1 MSKLIDVLRGVGK
14 GPAVFLLALLFVPL
28 LVKSDYFLHLI
39 ILFLMWSAFG
49 MSWNLLGGYAG
60 QVSFGHGAFF
70 GVGAYTAVLLYE
82 KLSVSLWLGF
92 LAGGV
97 AAMLI
102 AIPIGAICFRLRG
115 PYFSL
120 SILAFA
126 EVLRL
131 VALQWKSLTQGAVGI
146 LLLFPVLD
154 SKVAYYYLILALVVL
169 IVLALSFILNTRA
182 GFYFVA
188 IREDEEAAEALGILT
203 TRYKLYALM
212 TSAFFTGMLGCFFAN
227 YTIFIDP
234 YIVFSIVDVS
244 IAVVLVVVMG
254 GIGTVYGPFVGA
266 IIVVVVTEA
275 FRNIF
280 AQAHMLVYG
289 ALIIIVI
296 LFLPEGILGGVKQ
309 LYGRLAASSLLYS
322 YRKGSL
328 KS

>member
-1 MSKLIDVLRGVGK
+1 MSKLMDVMRGVGK
-14 GPAVFLLALLFVPL
+14 GPAVFFLALLFVPL
-28 LVKSDYFLHLI
+28 FIKSDYYLHLI

-60 QVSFGHGAFF
+60 QVSFGHAAFF
-70 GVGAYTAVLLYE
+70 GVGAYAAVLLFE
-82 KLSVSLWLGF
+82 KLSVSLWVGF

-97 AAMLI
+97 AAALI
-102 AIPIGAICFRLRG
+102 AIPIGALCFRLRG

-131 VALQWKSLTQGAVGI
+131 VALQWKSFTEGAVGI
-146 LLLFPVLD
+146 LLLFPVLQ
-154 SKVAYYYLILALVVL
+154 SKVGYYYLILGLVVL
-169 IVLALSFILNTRA
+169 MVLVLTFILRTRA

-188 IREDEEAAEALGILT
+188 IREDEDAAEALGIFT

-212 TSAFFTGMLGCFFAN
+212 TSAFFTGMLGAFFAN
-227 YTIFIDP
+227 YTIFVDP

-244 IAVVLVVVMG
+244 IAVVLVVVLG
-254 GIGTVYGPFVGA
+254 GIGTFYGPFVGA
-266 IIVVVVTEA
+266 LIVVVVTEA

-289 ALIIIVI
+289 LLIIIVM
-296 LFLPEGILGGVKQ
+296 LYLPQGVMGGLRD
-309 LYGRLAASSLLYS
+309 LYVRLSSSSSLVNWH
-322 YRKGSL
+322 RKGAL
-328 KS
+328 

>member
-1 MSKLIDVLRGVGK
+1 MSKLIDVIRGVGK
-14 GPAVFLLALLFVPL
+14 VPAFFFLVLLFVPL
-28 LVKSDYFLHLI
+28 FVKSDYFLHLF

-60 QVSFGHGAFF
+60 QVSFGHAAFF
-70 GVGAYTAVLLYE
+70 GIGAYTAVLLYE
-82 KLSVSLWLGF
+82 KLAVSLWLGF
-92 LAGGV
+92 LAGG
-97 AAMLI
+97 AAATLI
-102 AIPIGAICFRLRG
+102 AIPIGALCFRLRG

-131 VALQWKSLTQGAVGI
+131 VALQWKSFTEGAVGI
-146 LLLFPVLD
+146 LLLFPVLQ
-154 SKVAYYYLILALVVL
+154 SKIGYYYLAVGFILL
-169 IVLALSFILNTRA
+169 IVLVLSYILKTRA

-212 TSAFFTGMLGCFFAN
+212 TSAFFTGMLGAFFAN
-227 YTIFIDP
+227 YTFFIDP

-244 IAVVLVVVMG
+244 IAVVLVVVLG
-254 GIGTVYGPFVGA
+254 GIGTFYGPFVGA
-266 IIVVVVTEA
+266 MIVVVVTES

-289 ALIIIVI
+289 TLIIIVI
-296 LFLPEGILGGVKQ
+296 LYLPEGVMGGLKS
-309 LYGRLAASSLLYS
+309 LYGRLSASSLVNA
-322 YRKGSL
+322 YRKGAL
-328 KS
+328 